1 MIKQRQSY
9 LKALLKKHKLD
20 IILVYSHFN
29 DSTYGMLFTGIKP
42 LLFHYFYLKANSK
55 GFYEISYLIPSIAHA
70 TSEKITPVTE
80 DLMDREFEKILK
92 PYSRVGLIG
101 NAPHLHFS
109 KVKAKIV
116 MLNEEVSEQLI
127 RKSDEEVKKIRI
139 AAKIAHRN
147 MKKLSSF
154 IKPGVTQKAIGKK
167 LESYYF
173 AEAEGLAF
181 PTCVTT
187 GPEIKETT
195 ASFPNDRKV
204 QKSDII
210 CIDSGVIKDGFY
222 SDCTRMY
229 FLNSSEAEKNY
240 KKFLK
245 AHYAVIKKMKI
256 GLPIREIPVI
266 YKQELQKLGLPAET
280 LEVQDLGH
288 SIGFYVHEPPFLYSK
303 AYDHHVICE
312 NMIFTLE
319 PEIIFPDYKMRVEDM
334 ILVNKKGAEILTA

>member
-1 MIKQRQSY
+1 MIKERQQF
-9 LKALLKKHKLD
+9 LKDLLKSQKLD
-20 IILVYSHFN
+20 IILVYSHYN

-42 LLFHYFYLKANSK
+42 LLFHYFYMLPTKK
-55 GFYEISYLIPSIAHA
+55 GFFEISYLIPSIAHA

-80 DLMDREFEKILK
+80 DLMDREFEKLLK
-92 PYSRVGLIG
+92 SYKRIGVIG
-101 NAPHLHFS
+101 NAPLLHFS
-109 KVKAKIV
+109 KVKGKIV
-116 MLNEEVSEQLI
+116 MLNEQVSHLLI
-127 RKSDEEVKKIRI
+127 QKSPEEVKKIRV
-139 AAKIAHRN
+139 AAKIAHNN

-154 IKPGVTQKAIGKK
+154 IKPGRTQIEIGKK
-167 LESYYF
+167 LESLYF

-195 ASFPNDRKV
+195 ASFPNSRKV
-204 QKSDII
+204 QAKDIV

-229 FLNSSEAEKNY
+229 FLNNPEAEKNY
-240 KKFLK
+240 KTFLK
-245 AHYAVIKKMKI
+245 AHNEVIKQMKV

-266 YKQELQKLGLPAET
+266 YKRELKKLGLPADT

-303 AYDHHVICE
+303 AYDSFSICE
-312 NMIFTLE
+312 NMVFTLE
-319 PEIIFPDYKMRVEDM
+319 PEIIFPKYKMRVEDM
-334 ILVNKKGAEILTA
+334 ILVNKKGAENLTA